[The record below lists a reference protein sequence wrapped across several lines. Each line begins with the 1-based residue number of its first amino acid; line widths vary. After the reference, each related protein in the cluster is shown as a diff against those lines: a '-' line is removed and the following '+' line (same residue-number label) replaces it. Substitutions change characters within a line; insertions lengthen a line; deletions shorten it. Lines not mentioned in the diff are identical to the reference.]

1 MFLVSSYRPSGSW
14 GTPRDLSYAR
24 GINPGPIVGEI
35 VGGASW
41 GDSKVIELFSLLF
54 IFCCL
59 CRHHRAHTRTQG
71 NIRTQGKSGACSH
84 AHACMHEC
92 LQGGVQITV
101 RGGEFGWNTAVGGSS
116 EGDDGGGGGGLG
128 YGGGVAVALGTYEL
142 QAVSLRDNW
151 AARGS
156 QIAVPGVQGETV
168 YNEDSPATELK
179 RGPNNYHPTSRTMT
193 SLVMQDCVV
202 QEHVARHRA
211 VQFQV
216 LQSATAYTCAAPVGT
231 KCSVVQTRPS
241 GWNHTHQ
248 PNLPPEKRPGAL
260 YMQHVTALVHATT
273 FGDEE
278 SPPADRNL
286 TCWAQHS
293 ACLSATVLSAYY
305 TKGVGSADATASCFA
320 HGVMRFPCCQM
331 DLRCPSD
338 GGVWGT

>member
-1 MFLVSSYRPSGSW
+1 M
-14 GTPRDLSYAR
+14 
-24 GINPGPIVGEI
+24 
-35 VGGASW
+35 
-41 GDSKVIELFSLLF
+41 
-54 IFCCL
+54 
-59 CRHHRAHTRTQG
+59 
-71 NIRTQGKSGACSH
+71 
-84 AHACMHEC
+84 
-92 LQGGVQITV
+92 
-101 RGGEFGWNTAVGGSS
+101 
-116 EGDDGGGGGGLG
+116 
-128 YGGGVAVALGTYEL
+128 AVALGTYEL
-142 QAVSLRDNW
+142 QGVSLRDNW

-260 YMQHVTALVHATT
+260 YMQHVTALVHATPHRAVEGFNSAHLPNTCDCSGRHSSRSMAPT
-273 FGDEE
+273 FFGSFYSWGFAR
-278 SPPADRNL
+278 SP
-286 TCWAQHS
+286 
-293 ACLSATVLSAYY
+293 
-305 TKGVGSADATASCFA
+305 
-320 HGVMRFPCCQM
+320 
-331 DLRCPSD
+331 
-338 GGVWGT
+338 